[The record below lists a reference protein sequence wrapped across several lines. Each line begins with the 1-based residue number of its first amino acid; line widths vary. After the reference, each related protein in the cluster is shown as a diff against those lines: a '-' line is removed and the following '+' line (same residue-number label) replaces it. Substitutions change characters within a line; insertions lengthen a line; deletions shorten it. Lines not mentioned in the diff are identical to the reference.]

1 MEFLVYILAGLIA
14 GILTGLVGLSA
25 AVIIAPVFATFLGM
39 NPFTAIGI
47 ALASDVAA
55 SGVGAVNFYK
65 HKNINIR
72 GALILTGVV
81 VVFAIIASYASYFT
95 PPFTLNSTI
104 NIFVFVLGIRFLV
117 YPVKSGPGMPLL
129 SRGKWII
136 FQTLLWGAIIGFI
149 SGFFGAGGGL
159 SILALLT
166 MLLKYDVKKA
176 IGTSLFVMAFT
187 ALVGAGAHFIIE
199 GSILWVPLLVT
210 SVAAVLGSYGSSL
223 LANKV
228 SERVLSYIIGIFL
241 LLDAL
246 LEIIELLAIIAERD
260 ATIEEMQALID
271 EKDALIAEL
280 EIEIATANA
289 SVEEM
294 VVDMCEALDLLPPE
308 IREGYDTYCGPY
320 TPE

>member
-1 MEFLVYILAGLIA
+1 MEFVVYILAGLVA

-25 AVIIAPVFATFLGM
+25 AVIIAPIFATFLGM

-55 SGVGAVNFYK
+55 SGVGAVNYYK
-65 HKNINIR
+65 HKNINIK

-95 PPFTLNSTI
+95 APFTLNSTI

-117 YPVKSGPGMPLL
+117 FPVKSSEGLPLL
-129 SRGKWII
+129 SRSKWII
-136 FQTLLWGAIIGFI
+136 VQTLLWGAVIGFI

-166 MLLKYDVKKA
+166 ILLKYDVKKA

-187 ALVGAGAHFIIE
+187 ALVGAAAHIIIE
-199 GSILWVPLLVT
+199 GSILWQPLLIT
-210 SVAAVLGSYGSSL
+210 SIAAVIGAYGSSL

-228 SERVLSYIIGIFL
+228 SEKVLSYIIGIFL
-241 LLDAL
+241 LLDGA
-246 LEIIELLAIIAERD
+246 
-260 ATIEEMQALID
+260 ALI
-271 EKDALIAEL
+271 IVHFF
-280 EIEIATANA
+280 I
-289 SVEEM
+289 
-294 VVDMCEALDLLPPE
+294 
-308 IREGYDTYCGPY
+308 
-320 TPE
+320 